1 MQQDAR
7 HLDLVIFGAG
17 VLGSLYAAL
26 LKEAGHR
33 VTLVARGRRYEDLV
47 EHDIVLER
55 FDTGERTTISG
66 VRFVDRMPHDEHFDA
81 CIVLVQRTQIEEAL
95 PTLAANTRIPAFV
108 FMHNML
114 DGPEALIDALGSD
127 RVLLGHA
134 NAGGERDGHV
144 VRYMLAERMM
154 LGELD
159 GRRTERVE
167 RIARAFESTGVPV
180 DISGDSDAWKRCH
193 VGLVSPFANA
203 MYMVGGCNYRLAHDT
218 DALKLCVKGVREGLE
233 VVRAHGFA
241 LEPRRLRA
249 IFAIPRFV
257 LVPLFRRVLD
267 SELMDI
273 GGARHARAA
282 RDEMTKLSEEL
293 LEMAD
298 GSGVETPTLRKLHAY
313 TDENRAPL
321 LPPLTE
327 ART

>member
-1 MQQDAR
+1 MQKDER

-26 LKEAGHR
+26 LKEAGHS
-33 VTLVARGRRYEDLV
+33 VTLVARGRRYEDLM
-47 EHDIVLER
+47 EHGIVLER
-55 FDTGERTTISG
+55 FDTGERATISG
-66 VRFVDRMPHDEHFDA
+66 VRVVDRMPDDESFDA

-95 PTLAANTRIPAFV
+95 PALAANSRIPAFV

-114 DGPEALIDALGSD
+114 DGPRALIDALGED

-144 VRYMLAERMM
+144 VKYMLAERMM
-154 LGELD
+154 IGELD
-159 GRRTERVE
+159 GSRTGRVE
-167 RIARAFESTGVPV
+167 RIAHAFESAGVPV
-180 DISGDSDAWKRCH
+180 DISGDPDAWKRCH

-218 DALKLCVKGVREGLE
+218 DALKLCVKGIREGLK
-233 VVRAHGFA
+233 VVRSHGFTV
-241 LEPRRLRA
+241 EPRRLRA
-249 IFAIPRFV
+249 IFFIPQFV

-282 RDEMTKLSEEL
+282 REEMAQLSQEL
-293 LEMAD
+293 LDMAEE
-298 GSGVETPTLRKLHAY
+298 SGVETPILRELHAY
-313 TDENRAPL
+313 TDEGRAPL
-321 LPPLTE
+321 LPMSAP
-327 ART
+327 ARA